1 MTFTN
6 IGVCPY
12 LSPLVLV
19 SSVGL
24 AKQRAEATA
33 FPMVHR
39 LRELHSRLQDASG
52 LKQRHIRP
60 CPLRHISERDRK
72 PSMRSAEQREKAQKS
87 GQGITQRVRRG
98 PAITDDTFHN
108 IANPGL
114 GACVPSCHYIPA
126 LFVTTSDDNRLATAR
141 PRHRLPRRA
150 IACSRDRRL

>member
-33 FPMVHR
+33 FPM
-39 LRELHSRLQDASG
+39 
-52 LKQRHIRP
+52 
-60 CPLRHISERDRK
+60 
-72 PSMRSAEQREKAQKS
+72 
-87 GQGITQRVRRG
+87 RVRRG